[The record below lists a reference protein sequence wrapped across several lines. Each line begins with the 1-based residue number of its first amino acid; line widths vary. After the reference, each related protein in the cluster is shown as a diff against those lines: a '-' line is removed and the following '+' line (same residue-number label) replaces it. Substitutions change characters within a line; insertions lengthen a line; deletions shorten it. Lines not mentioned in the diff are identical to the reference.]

1 MTIEEM
7 KAKGYMRYAAYIQK
21 TIATKEVE
29 VWAKKKNDVFD
40 ILLEATK
47 DLSNMEFE
55 NLRSTEAVYL
65 GLCEKEI
72 ESIAEAQSTVT
83 RHNEDFYKSEEE

>member
-7 KAKGYMRYAAYIQK
+7 KANGYKRHAAYIQK

-29 VWAKKKNDVFD
+29 VWAKNKSDVYD
-40 ILLEATK
+40 ILLEAAK

-55 NLRSTEAVYL
+55 NLRSSEAVYL
-65 GLCEKEI
+65 GLCEKDI

-83 RHNEDFYKSEEE
+83 KHNEDFYKNEEE